1 MTPRRGPGP
10 VAAAHRI
17 LIAAALL
24 CGLVYAAWE
33 LSGYRESGEL
43 GAAVRG
49 VVALAVSA
57 AIALYLRSL
66 RGLGAKLT
74 PRDEPGASRR
84 DR

>member
-1 MTPRRGPGP
+1 M
-10 VAAAHRI
+10 AAAHRI

-24 CGLVYAAWE
+24 CALAYAAWE
-33 LSGYRESGEL
+33 LGGYRESGEP

-49 VVALAVSA
+49 VVAIAVSA

-74 PRDEPGASRR
+74 PRDGPSAR